1 MEFKVTVLPDDPRL
15 SKAAARKRALK
26 PKGYKN
32 SRFKP
37 GRSIHSVNHAFHPLT
52 DVKTLPIGWEGARS

>member
-26 PKGYKN
+26 PRGYRN

-37 GRSIHSVNHAFHPLT
+37 GRSLEKAHQHHLIT
-52 DVKTLPIGWEGARS
+52 DVPTFPIGWEGAKS